1 MAQASGNV
9 TGTGLTGNI
18 NRITYFSGY
27 DAESSASL
35 TTLSGDVVLG
45 TGTVA
50 PPSIKLASLDG
61 SIYLTGGGLTMAPAA
76 RGKLDLF
83 AAASIVF
90 DNSYLTMSDA
100 PVSAL
105 ASPLTPKLVL
115 AEAIAVG
122 NKHSSPVL
130 HEGDP
135 EPVRI
140 VALRGDIE
148 GYTEANSLVLPKRA
162 TIIAGGDIT
171 NLGVVAQ
178 NLADSDT
185 SRIEAGGD
193 IVFEST
199 RNSSGGLATNTKGI
213 EWGGPGRLEIVAG
226 GDIDLGSSKG
236 VVTRGNLGNAFLPE
250 AGAGVFMQAGAAT
263 ADYAG
268 FLAWLEQPAQAKVR
282 ELAVYTSLGGAAERA
297 AFLTRSDAKP
307 LLRDVFYAILR
318 GVGRAA
324 ASAGDTKDYDGGYD
338 AIATLFPETAGPYRG
353 NIDMFFSQV
362 KTEQGGGIE
371 LMAPGGRVNAG
382 LAVSS
387 GLDKGASELG
397 IVTARGGSVR
407 AMVRD
412 EFAVNQSRVFTLQGG
427 DILIW
432 SSESDIDAGK
442 GSKTAAATPPPQ
454 IIVRGDKIILDT
466 SNSVSGSGIGV
477 LLGKEGVAP
486 GSVDLIAPKG
496 TVIAGEA
503 GIRATGDV
511 VIPGKVSGA
520 DNIQAGGSKV
530 GVPQVE
536 VAAAP
541 PPAPPPSADAGKAG
555 EQALA
560 SSATGGSREPG
571 ANSILTVEV
580 LGVGDDE
587 ERRNN

>member
-1 MAQASGNV
+1 
-9 TGTGLTGNI
+9 
-18 NRITYFSGY
+18 
-27 DAESSASL
+27 
-35 TTLSGDVVLG
+35 
-45 TGTVA
+45 
-50 PPSIKLASLDG
+50 
-61 SIYLTGGGLTMAPAA
+61 
-76 RGKLDLF
+76 
-83 AAASIVF
+83 
-90 DNSYLTMSDA
+90 
-100 PVSAL
+100 
-105 ASPLTPKLVL
+105 
-115 AEAIAVG
+115 
-122 NKHSSPVL
+122 VL
-130 HEGDP
+130 HEGDT

-140 VALRGDIE
+140 VALRGDID
-148 GYTEANSLVLPKRA
+148 GYADANSLVLPKRA
-162 TIIAGGDIT
+162 TIVAGGDIT

-178 NLADSDT
+178 NLADSDV
-185 SRIEAGGD
+185 SRIEAGGEF
-193 IVFEST
+193 VFESI
-199 RNSSGGLATNTKGI
+199 RNSTGGLGTNTKGI
-213 EWGGPGRLEIVAG
+213 EWGGPGRLEILAG

-236 VVTRGNLGNAFLPE
+236 VVTRGNLGNAFLAE
-250 AGAGVFMQAGAAT
+250 GGASLFMQAGSAV

-268 FLAWLEQPAQAKVR
+268 FLAWLDQPEQDKVR
-282 ELAVYTSLGGAAERA
+282 ALAAHTPLGSDAARA
-297 AFLTRSDAKP
+297 AFLARGDAQP
-307 LLRDVFYAILR
+307 QLQNAFYAILR

-324 ASAGDTKDYDGGYD
+324 AASEDKDYSAGYE
-338 AIATLFPETAGPYRG
+338 AIAKLFPEAAGPYRG

-362 KTEQGGGIE
+362 KTEQGGGID

-382 LAVSS
+382 LAVSN
-387 GLDKGASELG
+387 GLSKGASELG

-407 AMVRD
+407 AFVRD

-477 LLGKEGVAP
+477 LLGKEGVAA
-486 GSVDLIAPKG
+486 GAVDLIAPKG

-511 VIPGKVSGA
+511 FIPGKVSGA

-541 PPAPPPSADAGKAG
+541 PPPPPPPTDAARAADQAVATSAGNARD
-555 EQALA
+555 Q
-560 SSATGGSREPG
+560 G

-580 LGVGDDE
+580 LGLGDEE